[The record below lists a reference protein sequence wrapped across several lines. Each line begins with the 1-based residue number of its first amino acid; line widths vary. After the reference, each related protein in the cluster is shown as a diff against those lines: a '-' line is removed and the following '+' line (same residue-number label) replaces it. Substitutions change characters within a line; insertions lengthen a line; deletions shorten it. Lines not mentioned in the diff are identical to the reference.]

1 MSKRYNV
8 SLRVT
13 VIQKLY
19 PYIQQFSTKRLFC
32 IFEIMSVYYP
42 IKVRQNCF
50 DSFSRPNQTGMQIF
64 KFSFALD
71 K

>member
-1 MSKRYNV
+1 MAILYFWDNV
-8 SLRVT
+8 
-13 VIQKLY
+13 
-19 PYIQQFSTKRLFC
+19 RLLKH
-32 IFEIMSVYYP
+32 YP

-71 K
+71 KWKNWFEIFVNCWGENVM